1 MNRLY
6 LKAGEELSLRQGF
19 PWVYD
24 NEIEKTDA
32 DSNVAEVFSQSG
44 LFLGTG
50 FVNKASKIRVR
61 MLSPDRGVILDEAFF
76 QRLVQRAYELRFAY
90 YGKSDSYRLIFSEA
104 DFFPG
109 LIVDRFAAVNGEVFL
124 VVQFLS
130 QAVEFFRREILAA
143 LEKVCRP
150 RGIMERSDAPIR
162 ALEGLEERKGPV
174 FGHVEP
180 IITIKE
186 NGLLLRVDLAA
197 GQKTGYFLDQKDNR
211 RAVTPFAKGKR
222 VLDAFC
228 HTGAFA
234 LNAAKAGA
242 KEVLAADI
250 SPDAIAL
257 VTENAALNRL
267 EKTIKPQ
274 VADVFDLLK
283 SFDRAGERFGLVILD
298 PPAFAKNSKAMDA
311 AFGGYKE
318 INLRAMKILDEGGVL
333 VTCSC
338 SGAFTPDRFYGML
351 TLAAADAKRR
361 VQILEKRS
369 AGPDHPLLA
378 GFAKSEYLKCAIL
391 RVV

>member
-1 MNRLY
+1 
-6 LKAGEELSLRQGF
+6 
-19 PWVYD
+19 
-24 NEIEKTDA
+24 
-32 DSNVAEVFSQSG
+32 
-44 LFLGTG
+44 
-50 FVNKASKIRVR
+50 
-61 MLSPDRGVILDEAFF
+61 
-76 QRLVQRAYELRFAY
+76 
-90 YGKSDSYRLIFSEA
+90 
-104 DFFPG
+104 
-109 LIVDRFAAVNGEVFL
+109 VD
-124 VVQFLS
+124 
-130 QAVEFFRREILAA
+130 
-143 LEKVCRP
+143 
-150 RGIMERSDAPIR
+150 
-162 ALEGLEERKGPV
+162 
-174 FGHVEP
+174 P

-211 RAVTPFAKGKR
+211 RTVAPFAKGKR

-242 KEVLAADI
+242 KEVIAADI
-250 SPDAIAL
+250 SGDAIAL
-257 VTENAALNRL
+257 VEENAALNHL

-274 VADVFDLLK
+274 AADVFDLLK
-283 SFDRAGERFGLVILD
+283 SYDRAGERFGLIVLD

-318 INLRAMKILDEGGVL
+318 INLRAMKILEEGGIL

-378 GFAKSEYLKCAIL
+378 GFSKSEYLKCAVL
-391 RVV
+391 RVI